1 MLFNQLSRLCTCFFT
16 TGARMSRRRVFAP
29 GLIMSLFFNQAAWAI
44 QPSET
49 EIKLVYLY
57 NFTKFVSWPDTAFGS
72 INAPFRLC
80 IFGDQPVRELITS
93 LSAKKTA
100 GRNFEVLFPK
110 QLSDI
115 STCHIA
121 FLHRISATMSKRIV
135 RQAPDSP
142 TLLVSDLAGFASE
155 AGIIEFVID
164 EQNRVRIKVNLTN
177 ANKRKLTIS
186 AKLLETAIHTY
197 RD

>member
-1 MLFNQLSRLCTCFFT
+1 MLFNQLSRLCACFSFPA
-16 TGARMSRRRVFAP
+16 ARTSRRRFFAR
-29 GLIMSLFFNQAAWAI
+29 GLIILLFFNPATWAL

-57 NFTKFVSWPDTAFGS
+57 NFTKFVTWPDTAFES
-72 INAPFRLC
+72 NTAPFRLC
-80 IFGDQPVRELITS
+80 IFGDQPVQELIAS
-93 LSAKKTA
+93 LRAKSTA

-135 RQAPDSP
+135 RTAPESP
-142 TLLVSDLAGFASE
+142 TLLVSDLAGFASD
-155 AGIIEFVID
+155 AGIIEFLID
-164 EQNRVRIKVNLTN
+164 EQSRVRIKINLAN
-177 ANKRKLTIS
+177 ANQRKLTIS
-186 AKLLETAIHTY
+186 AKLLETALHTY

>member
-1 MLFNQLSRLCTCFFT
+1 ML
-16 TGARMSRRRVFAP
+16 
-29 GLIMSLFFNQAAWAI
+29 LFFNQATWAI

-57 NFTKFVSWPDTAFGS
+57 NFTKFVSWPDTAFES
-72 INAPFRLC
+72 NNAPFRLC
-80 IFGDQPVRELITS
+80 IFGDQPVQELIAS
-93 LSAKKTA
+93 LRTKTTA
-100 GRNFEVLFPK
+100 GRKFEVLFPK

-135 RQAPDSP
+135 RLAPESP

-155 AGIIEFVID
+155 AGIIEFIID
-164 EQNRVRIKVNLTN
+164 EQNRVRIKINLAN
-177 ANKRKLTIS
+177 ANQRKLNIS
-186 AKLLETAIHTY
+186 AKLLETAMHTY
-197 RD
+197 R

>member
-1 MLFNQLSRLCTCFFT
+1 MLFNQLPRLRACSSASA
-16 TGARMSRRRVFAP
+16 ARTSRRRAFVR
-29 GLIMSLFFNQAAWAI
+29 GIVMLLFFNQVVWAM
-44 QPSET
+44 QPSDT

-57 NFTKFVSWPDTAFGS
+57 NFTKFVSWPDSAFES
-72 INAPFRLC
+72 SNAPFRLC
-80 IFGDQPVRELITS
+80 IFGDQPVQELIAS
-93 LSAKKTA
+93 LRSKTTA

-135 RQAPDSP
+135 RLAPQSP

-155 AGIIEFVID
+155 AGIIEFIID
-164 EQNRVRIKVNLTN
+164 EQNRVRIKVNLAN
-177 ANKRKLTIS
+177 ANQRKLTIS
-186 AKLLETAIHTY
+186 AKLLETALHTY
-197 RD
+197 RE